1 MNTCGFSI
9 HKHYLRSKTPIMAL
23 TPQLLTPAG
32 KAKLQEELAELKG
45 PRREEIARRLK
56 SAIEMGDLSENADYH
71 AAKEDQ
77 GFLEGRVQQIEAIL
91 SKATLVEDTDI
102 DTSMVQIGTTVTL
115 KEENEPEEIFD
126 IVGANEANPR
136 QRKISYE
143 SPMGSALMG
152 HKKGETVEVVLPD
165 KSVLKIKILKIE

>member
-1 MNTCGFSI
+1 
-9 HKHYLRSKTPIMAL
+9 MAQ
-23 TPQLLTPAG
+23 TPQILTPAG

-77 GFLEGRVQQIEAIL
+77 GFIEGRIQQIEAIL
-91 SKATLVEDTDI
+91 YSATLVEESDI
-102 DTSMVQIGTTVTL
+102 NTSIVQIGNTVTVQ
-115 KEENEPEEIFD
+115 EENEPEETFI

-136 QRKISYE
+136 ERKISYE

-152 HKKGETVEVVLPD
+152 HKKGQTVEVVLPNN
-165 KSVLKIKILKIE
+165 SVLKIKILKIE

>member
-1 MNTCGFSI
+1 
-9 HKHYLRSKTPIMAL
+9 MAL

-32 KAKLQEELAELKG
+32 KAKLLEELAELKG

-56 SAIEMGDLSENADYH
+56 HAIEMGDLSENADYH

-91 SKATLVEDTDI
+91 STAILVEDTDL

-115 KEENEPEEIFD
+115 QEGNEPEETFI

-136 QRKISYE
+136 QHKISYE
-143 SPMGSALMG
+143 SPMGTALMG
-152 HKKGETVEVVLPD
+152 HKKGETVEVVLPNN
-165 KSVLKIKILKIE
+165 SILKIKILKIE

>member
-1 MNTCGFSI
+1 
-9 HKHYLRSKTPIMAL
+9 MAL

-56 SAIEMGDLSENADYH
+56 HAIEMGDLSENADYH

-91 SKATLVEDTDI
+91 STAILVEDTDI

-115 KEENEPEEIFD
+115 QEGNEPEETFI

-136 QRKISYE
+136 QHKISYE
-143 SPMGSALMG
+143 SPMGAALMG
-152 HKKGETVEVVLPD
+152 HKKGETVEVVLPNN
-165 KSVLKIKILKIE
+165 SILKIKILKIE